1 MANNDAPF
9 GLRYVRNLQ
18 GKYNN
23 SGQTRYRITTSDQ
36 TNTTNIYQG
45 DIVTQNTAGIVTR
58 IARADGGSATSDI
71 IVGVFNGCFYTD
83 PTTSKPTW
91 SNYWPGNAATDAIAF
106 LYDDPFDVFEVQA
119 DAAFPVADLWGNFDI
134 VDNSGTG
141 SSNSGWSYMELD
153 VSTGATTATL
163 PIKALDISG
172 DPENSDV
179 SSANTNVLVTI
190 QNHLFGQ
197 KQVGLAQEDN

>member
-23 SGQTRYRITTSDQ
+23 SGQTRYRITTGDQ

>member
-1 MANNDAPF
+1 MANNDAHF

-197 KQVGLAQEDN
+197 KQVGLA

>member
-1 MANNDAPF
+1 MANQDAPF

-18 GKYNN
+18 GNYNS
-23 SGQTRYRITTSDQ
+23 SGQSRYRITTADQ
-36 TNTTNIYQG
+36 TNTTSIFQG

-71 IVGVFNGCFYTD
+71 ILGVFNGCFFTD
-83 PTTSKPTW
+83 PTTSKPTF
-91 SNYWPGNAATDAIAF
+91 SNRWPGNAATDAIAF
-106 LYDDPFDVFEVQA
+106 IYDDPMDVFEIQA
-119 DAAFPVADLWGNFDI
+119 DAAFPVADLFGNFDI
-134 VDNSGTG
+134 VDNTGTG
-141 SSNSGWSYMELD
+141 STDSGISFVELD

-163 PIKALDISG
+163 PLKALDISG

-179 SSANTNVLVTI
+179 STANTNVLVTL

-197 KQVGLAQEDN
+197 KQVGLA

>member
-23 SGQTRYRITTSDQ
+23 SGQTRYRITTGDQ

-119 DAAFPVADLWGNFDI
+119 DAAFPVADLFGNFDI

-153 VSTGATTATL
+153 VTTGATTATL
-163 PIKALDISG
+163 PIKALDIST

-197 KQVGLAQEDN
+197 KQVGLA

>member
-1 MANNDAPF
+1 MANKDAPF

-18 GKYNN
+18 GNYNS
-23 SGQTRYRITTSDQ
+23 SGQSRYRITTADQ
-36 TNTTNIYQG
+36 TNTTSIFQG

-71 IVGVFNGCFYTD
+71 ILGVFNGCFFTD
-83 PTTSKPTW
+83 PTTSKPTF
-91 SNYWPGNAATDAIAF
+91 SNRWPGNAATDAIAF
-106 LYDDPFDVFEVQA
+106 IYDDPMDVFEVQA
-119 DAAFPVADLWGNFDI
+119 DAAFPVADLFGNFDI
-134 VDNSGTG
+134 VDNTGTG
-141 SSNSGWSYMELD
+141 STASGISYVELD

-179 SSANTNVLVTI
+179 STANTNVLVTI

-197 KQVGLAQEDN
+197 KQVGLA

>member
-119 DAAFPVADLWGNFDI
+119 DAAFPVADLFGNFDI

-163 PIKALDISG
+163 PIKALDIST

>member
-1 MANNDAPF
+1 MANQDTPF

-18 GKYNN
+18 GNYNS
-23 SGQTRYRITTSDQ
+23 SGQSRYRLTTAAA

-45 DIVTQNTAGIVTR
+45 DIVTQDTGGIVTR
-58 IARADGGSATSDI
+58 IARADGGSATSAL

-91 SNYWPGNAATDAIAF
+91 SNYWPGNAATDAVAF
-106 LYDDPFDVFEVQA
+106 IYDSPMDVFEMQA
-119 DAAFPVADLWGNFDI
+119 DAAFPVAVLFGNFDI
-134 VDNSGTG
+134 VDNTGTG
-141 SSNSGWSYMELD
+141 STASGISYVELD

-163 PIKALDISG
+163 PVKALDISQ

-179 SSANTNVLVTI
+179 STANTNVLVTI
-190 QNHLFGQ
+190 QNHLFGA
-197 KQVGLAQEDN
+197 KAVGLA

>member
-141 SSNSGWSYMELD
+141 CSNSGWSYMELD

-197 KQVGLAQEDN
+197 KQVGLA

>member
-163 PIKALDISG
+163 PIKALDIST

>member
-1 MANNDAPF
+1 MANKDAPF

-18 GKYNN
+18 GNYNS
-23 SGQTRYRITTSDQ
+23 SGQSRYRITTADQ
-36 TNTTNIYQG
+36 TNTTGIFQG

-71 IVGVFNGCFYTD
+71 ILGVFNGCFFTD
-83 PTTSKPTW
+83 PTTSKPTF
-91 SNYWPGNAATDAIAF
+91 SNRWPGNAATDAVAF
-106 LYDDPFDVFEVQA
+106 IYDHPMDVFEIQA
-119 DAAFPVADLWGNFDI
+119 DAAFPVADLFGNFDI

-141 SSNSGWSYMELD
+141 STDSGISFMELD

-163 PIKALDISG
+163 PLKALDISS
-172 DPENSDV
+172 DVDNSDV
-179 SSANTNVLVTI
+179 SAANTNVLVTI

-197 KQVGLAQEDN
+197 KQVGLA

>member
-23 SGQTRYRITTSDQ
+23 SGQTRYRITTGDQ

-197 KQVGLAQEDN
+197 KQVGLAQEVN

>member
-9 GLRYVRNLQ
+9 GLRYVRNVQ

-23 SGQTRYRITTSDQ
+23 AGQSRYRLTTSD
-36 TNTTNIYQG
+36 TANTTKVYQG
-45 DIVTQNTAGIVTR
+45 DIVTQNTGGIVTR

-106 LYDDPFDVFEVQA
+106 IYDDPFDVFEVQA
-119 DAAFPVADLWGNFDI
+119 DAAFPVADLFGNFDI
-134 VDNSGTG
+134 VDNTGTG
-141 SSNSGWSYMELD
+141 STDSGWSYVELD

-163 PIKALDISG
+163 PMKAFDISG
-172 DPENSDV
+172 DPENSDM

-190 QNHLFGQ
+190 QNHLLGQ
-197 KQVGLAQEDN
+197 KQVGLA

>member
-1 MANNDAPF
+1 MANKDAPF

-18 GKYNN
+18 GNYNS
-23 SGQTRYRITTSDQ
+23 SGQSRYRITTADQ
-36 TNTTNIYQG
+36 TNTTSIFQG

-71 IVGVFNGCFYTD
+71 ILGVFNGCFFTD
-83 PTTSKPTW
+83 PTTSKPTF
-91 SNYWPGNAATDAIAF
+91 SNRWPGNAATDAIAF
-106 LYDDPFDVFEVQA
+106 IYDDPMDVFEIQA
-119 DAAFPVADLWGNFDI
+119 DAAFPVADLFGNFDI

-141 SSNSGWSYMELD
+141 STDSGISFVELD
-153 VSTGATTATL
+153 VSTGATGATL
-163 PIKALDISG
+163 PLKALDISG

-179 SSANTNVLVTI
+179 STANTNVLVTI

-197 KQVGLAQEDN
+197 KQVGLA

>member
-9 GLRYVRNLQ
+9 GLRYVRNVQ
-18 GKYNN
+18 GNYN
-23 SGQTRYRITTSDQ
+23 SAGQSRYRLTTSDT
-36 TNTTNIYQG
+36 TNTTKVYQG
-45 DIVTQNTAGIVTR
+45 DIVTQNTGGIVTR

-106 LYDDPFDVFEVQA
+106 IYDDPFDVFEVQA
-119 DAAFPVADLWGNFDI
+119 DAAFPVADLFGNFDI

-141 SSNSGWSYMELD
+141 STTSGWSYVELD
-153 VSTGATTATL
+153 VTTGATTATL
-163 PIKALDISG
+163 PMKAFDISG
-172 DPENSDV
+172 DPENSDMG
-179 SSANTNVLVTI
+179 SANTNVLVTI
-190 QNHLFGQ
+190 QNHLLGQ
-197 KQVGLAQEDN
+197 KQVGLA

>member
-1 MANNDAPF
+1 MANQDAPF

-18 GKYNN
+18 GNYSS
-23 SGQTRYRITTSDQ
+23 SGQSRYRITTADQ
-36 TNTTNIYQG
+36 TNTTSIFQG

-71 IVGVFNGCFYTD
+71 ILGVFNGCFFTD
-83 PTTSKPTW
+83 PTTSKPTF
-91 SNYWPGNAATDAIAF
+91 SNRWPGNAATDAIAF
-106 LYDDPFDVFEVQA
+106 IYDDPMDVFEIQA
-119 DAAFPVADLWGNFDI
+119 DAAFPVADLFGNFDI
-134 VDNSGTG
+134 VDNTGTG
-141 SSNSGWSYMELD
+141 STDSGISFVELD

-163 PIKALDISG
+163 PLKALDISG

-179 SSANTNVLVTI
+179 STANTNVLVTL

-197 KQVGLAQEDN
+197 KQVGLA

>member
-1 MANNDAPF
+1 MANKDAPF

-18 GKYNN
+18 GNYNS
-23 SGQTRYRITTSDQ
+23 SGQSRYRITTSDQ
-36 TNTTNIYQG
+36 VNATNIYMS
-45 DIVTQNTAGIVTR
+45 DIVTQATAGIVTR
-58 IARADGGSATSDI
+58 VARADSGSATSDI
-71 IVGVFNGCFYTD
+71 LVGVFNGCFYTD

-91 SNYWPGNAATDAIAF
+91 SNYWPGNAATDAVAF
-106 LYDDPFDVFEVQA
+106 LFDHPMDVFLVQA

-141 SSNSGWSYMELD
+141 SSDSGISYMELD
-153 VSTGATTATL
+153 VTTGATTATL
-163 PIKALDISG
+163 PMKALDISE

-179 SSANTNVLVTI
+179 STANTNVLVTI

-197 KQVGLAQEDN
+197 KQVGLA

>member
-1 MANNDAPF
+1 MANKDAPF

-18 GKYNN
+18 GNYNS
-23 SGQTRYRITTSDQ
+23 SGQSRYRITTADQ
-36 TNTTNIYQG
+36 TNTTSIFQG

-71 IVGVFNGCFYTD
+71 ILGVFNGCFFTD
-83 PTTSKPTW
+83 PTTSKPTF
-91 SNYWPGNAATDAIAF
+91 SNRWPGNAATDAIAF
-106 LYDDPFDVFEVQA
+106 IYDDPMDVFEIQA
-119 DAAFPVADLWGNFDI
+119 DAAFPVADLFGNFDI

-141 SSNSGWSYMELD
+141 STDSGISFVELD

-163 PIKALDISG
+163 PLKALDISG

-179 SSANTNVLVTI
+179 STANTNVLVTI

-197 KQVGLAQEDN
+197 KQVGLA